1 MAAVSASQPET
12 TNRCTTRTPEP
23 RGQQASTNAAPP
35 TRTANPAYDT
45 YRPTPY
51 NPPTNPPPAPCAET
65 LTEVSE
71 GAPTEKV

>member
-12 TNRCTTRTPEP
+12 TNRWTTRTPEP
-23 RGQQASTNAAPP
+23 RGQQARTKAAPP
-35 TRTANPAYDT
+35 TRTAKAAYDT

-51 NPPTNPPPAPCAET
+51 RPPTNPPPAPCPET